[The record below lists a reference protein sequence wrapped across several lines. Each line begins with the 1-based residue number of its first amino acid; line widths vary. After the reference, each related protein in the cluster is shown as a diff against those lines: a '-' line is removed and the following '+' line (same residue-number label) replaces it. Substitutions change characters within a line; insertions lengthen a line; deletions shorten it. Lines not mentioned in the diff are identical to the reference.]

1 MSRGIGCLEE
11 LVVSRNWLSRGIGCR
26 TRWLSHAMVVARNWL
41 SRGIGCREELVVAR
55 NWMSPGIGCSKELVV
70 ARNWLS
76 QGIGCR
82 TRWLSDGIG
91 CRSNCLE
98 HGIRRNPVN
107 LNLQDPFIHRHR
119 TQPAANRL
127 PHFLAS
133 YDTQGCVG
141 DQILT
146 RVPTGIAGIGSR
158 TRW

>member
-1 MSRGIGCLEE
+1 MSLGIGCLEE
-11 LVVSRNWLSRGIGCR
+11 LVVARDGCR
-26 TRWLSHAMVVARNWL
+26 TRWLSHAMVVARD
-41 SRGIGCREELVVAR
+41 GCLEELVVAW
-55 NWMSPGIGCSKELVV
+55 NWLSPGIGCRQELVV

-107 LNLQDPFIHRHR
+107 LNLQDRFIHRHR
-119 TQPAANRL
+119 TQPTANRL

-158 TRW
+158 TR